1 MKLKRFYELAV
12 KMGMQKDPRTKG
24 ELNNELKRARSEYR
38 RLKGIDRE
46 IYDKE
51 RFKHPYADTRIL
63 CGSPEEEIKTIM
75 VGIDMETPELLMADK
90 LIERGLAIDLIM
102 AHHPEGRALS
112 SFYEVMHLQKSL
124 LSRLGIKKEIATSL
138 LDERIEE
145 VSRSIAKTNH
155 ARSVDAAKLLN
166 IAYMCV
172 HTPADNHVTS
182 FLQSLFDKKRPRKV
196 RDVLNILKAIPEYRI
211 GLKNGSGPGLIAGK
225 QSNNAGKTFVDMTGG
240 TEGSK
245 KVFGR
250 LSQAGIDTI
259 VSMHLSEG
267 HFKNAKAEHINIIIA
282 GHIAS
287 DTLGLN
293 LLLDSLERKE
303 KEEFNIIN
311 SSGFVRI
318 KRK

>member
-12 KMGMQKDPRTKG
+12 KMGMQKDPRTKQ
-24 ELNNELKRARSEYR
+24 ELNNELKRAKSDYR

-46 IYDKE
+46 MYDKE

-63 CGSPEEEIKTIM
+63 CGNPDREIKTIM
-75 VGIDMETPELLMADK
+75 VGIDIETSELLMADK
-90 LIERGLAIDLIM
+90 LIERGLAIDLVM

-112 SFYEVMHLQKSL
+112 GFYEVMHLQKNL
-124 LSRLGIKKEIATSL
+124 LSRLGIKKEIAASL

-166 IAYMCV
+166 IAFMCV
-172 HTPADNHVTS
+172 HTPADNHVTG
-182 FLQSLFDKKRPRKV
+182 FLQSRFDKKRPKKV
-196 RDVLNILKAIPEYRI
+196 RDILNILKAIPEYKI

-225 QSNNAGKTFVDMTGG
+225 QSNNAGKIFVDMTGG

-250 LSQAGIDTI
+250 LSQAGVDTI
-259 VSMHLSEG
+259 VSMHLSEE
-267 HFKNAKAEHINIIIA
+267 HFKNAKTEHINIIIA

-293 LLLDSLERKE
+293 LLLDSLEERE
-303 KEEFNIIN
+303 KEEFNIIDA
-311 SSGFVRI
+311 SGFTRV